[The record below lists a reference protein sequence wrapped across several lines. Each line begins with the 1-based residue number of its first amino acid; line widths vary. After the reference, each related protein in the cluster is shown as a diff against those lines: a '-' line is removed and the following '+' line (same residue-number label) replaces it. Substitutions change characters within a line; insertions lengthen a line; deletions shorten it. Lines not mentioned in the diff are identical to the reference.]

1 METSNKTKISDQELD
16 NLLIE
21 LNKGRSEH
29 LVKGLS
35 EDDLRRL
42 INKMP
47 TNSITAKAEVF
58 NHLRKY
64 L

>member
-1 METSNKTKISDQELD
+1 MEASRRISDEELD
-16 NLLIE
+16 NLLVE
-21 LNKGRSEH
+21 LNKGGNDH

-47 TNSITAKAEVF
+47 TNSATAKAASF
-58 NHLRKY
+58 NHLKKY